1 MLIVT
6 VAKHAAFCTEMGNVI
21 GLARLVRLGKK
32 SHLAKA
38 GQFLWPD
45 AARREAPGSFSAEME
60 EEREES
66 SPQTLQAA
74 HKLDLAVTRL
84 KKDLT
89 EGE

>member
-1 MLIVT
+1 MT
-6 VAKHAAFCTEMGNVI
+6 VAKHATFCAEMGNVI

-45 AARREAPGSFSAEME
+45 AARREAPASFSAEME
-60 EEREES
+60 EES

-74 HKLDLAVTRL
+74 RRLDLAVTRL

-89 EGE
+89 EGQ